1 MSTGFAGFSVRYD
14 PDKWL
19 TLGASLA
26 ALAGLVLSLTV
37 PRRRMFARVEDG
49 RLTIAGMSRDDDSGL
64 GDLVTDVA
72 RRVRSSLDPA
82 SGRIPLS

>member
-1 MSTGFAGFSVRYD
+1 
-14 PDKWL
+14 
-19 TLGASLA
+19 
-26 ALAGLVLSLTV
+26 
-37 PRRRMFARVEDG
+37 MFARVEDG

>member
-1 MSTGFAGFSVRYD
+1 MEEPRPGSTPTAVPRTHPTITHSRLKMPVVIAR
-14 PDKWL
+14 
-19 TLGASLA
+19 LA
-26 ALAGLVLSLTV
+26 AS
-37 PRRRMFARVEDG
+37 ARVEDG

-82 SGRIPLS
+82 SGRIPRS